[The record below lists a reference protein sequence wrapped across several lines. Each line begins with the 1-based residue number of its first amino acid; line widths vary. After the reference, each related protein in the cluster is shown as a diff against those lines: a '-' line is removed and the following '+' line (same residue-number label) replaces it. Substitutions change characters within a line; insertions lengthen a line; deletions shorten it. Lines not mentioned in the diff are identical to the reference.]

1 MQTISPRLRRP
12 LTLVLRGLHFV
23 GLALFF
29 GVIVADI
36 VIDRYAETQDPAF
49 LSHARALV
57 SLTSLALPL
66 RGLVLM
72 TMTGVAMAFLRFGAR
87 PPAWVLVKLVLTAVI
102 FINALAFV
110 FPAVGEATHWAA
122 LSAEQGR
129 VLPEFSAAIAR
140 EGGFGAANLALFLLA
155 GALAI
160 ARPTFGR
167 RVAP

>member
-1 MQTISPRLRRP
+1 MQTTSPPWRRP
-12 LTLVLRGLHFV
+12 LTLVLRGLHFI

-36 VIDRYAETQDPAF
+36 VVDRYAETQDPSF
-49 LSHARALV
+49 LGHARVLV
-57 SLTSLALPL
+57 SLTSFALPL

-72 TMTGVAMAFLRFGAR
+72 VVSGVAMAFLRYGAR
-87 PPAWVLVKLVLTAVI
+87 PPAWVVVKLGLAAII
-102 FINALAFV
+102 FVNALAFV

-122 LSAEQGR
+122 VSAEQGR
-129 VLPEFSAAIAR
+129 LAPEFSAALAR
-140 EGGFGAANLALFLLA
+140 EGLFGAANLALFLLA